1 MVNLTI
7 HTCCLFKYLNR
18 NNLIKS
24 HWYYNYFFYRW
35 LIYRDVKMKTQL
47 IIVLILNCIL
57 CSCGT
62 VSGTLNGTGSVL
74 EGIASDARQ
83 LGNIFKY

>member
-1 MVNLTI
+1 
-7 HTCCLFKYLNR
+7 
-18 NNLIKS
+18 
-24 HWYYNYFFYRW
+24 
-35 LIYRDVKMKTQL
+35 MKIIL
-47 IIVLILNCIL
+47 LIVLVLNCIL

-62 VSGTLNGTGSVL
+62 VIGTLNGTGSVL